1 MTSLNVP
8 PTLKISYYLL
18 KNCKL
23 WVWDF
28 DDTIINTQTYLK
40 KDMKPNAISRRTDS
54 ELDTEVPQWRYFR
67 RLVEFLVEHGRYVAI
82 ASFGTYEIIQA
93 YMNRIMG
100 FNQKFFTKKNIIA
113 PNYTERE
120 CYRFNVPP
128 NKNEYIYTLMR
139 VYRVQDFKR
148 VVLFDDNASNIAD
161 AIAIGIVGVQ
171 IPTPGNGDQADGNM
185 FFGPWIMDKFDKG
198 ITDKC
203 GEELYLNRTF
213 TGMVTKEDYNADAF
227 GGKDIDYG
235 RSVRSTNGYTMERYD
250 LTDRP
255 RIAPA
260 FGTGI
265 GDRKINT
272 RPQFRWNAY
281 RNNKATTPQWWN
293 GNYTNVP
300 GLVKTEGYWDMDS
313 LGGNTMSF
321 WDEYQKVNDTVTT
334 TKTSENELSGNEII
348 EKNIKP
354 FNKSSSSSNLISEGF
369 ENNSFGLNSMVG
381 GGSKC
386 TGTYPSWLLLILV
399 LVVLFMIILVSVVVK

>member
-1 MTSLNVP
+1 
-8 PTLKISYYLL
+8 
-18 KNCKL
+18 
-23 WVWDF
+23 
-28 DDTIINTQTYLK
+28 
-40 KDMKPNAISRRTDS
+40 
-54 ELDTEVPQWRYFR
+54 
-67 RLVEFLVEHGRYVAI
+67 
-82 ASFGTYEIIQA
+82 
-93 YMNRIMG
+93 
-100 FNQKFFTKKNIIA
+100 
-113 PNYTERE
+113 
-120 CYRFNVPP
+120 
-128 NKNEYIYTLMR
+128 
-139 VYRVQDFKR
+139 
-148 VVLFDDNASNIAD
+148 
-161 AIAIGIVGVQ
+161 
-171 IPTPGNGDQADGNM
+171 
-185 FFGPWIMDKFDKG
+185 MDKFDKG

-300 GLVKTEGYWDMDS
+300 GLVKMEGYWDMDS

-354 FNKSSSSSNLISEGF
+354 FNNKDKLDSDSIEGF
-369 ENNSFGLNSMVG
+369 DGNVAG
-381 GGSKC
+381 GGGCNVGKC
-386 TGTYPSWLLLILV
+386 NGKYPSWLLLILV

>member
-1 MTSLNVP
+1 
-8 PTLKISYYLL
+8 
-18 KNCKL
+18 
-23 WVWDF
+23 
-28 DDTIINTQTYLK
+28 
-40 KDMKPNAISRRTDS
+40 MKPSAISRRTDS

-128 NKNEYIYTLMR
+128 NKNEYIFTLMR

-171 IPTPGNGDQADGNM
+171 MPTPDNGDQTDGNM
-185 FFGPWIMDKFDKG
+185 FFGPWIMDQFDKG

-203 GEELYLNRTF
+203 GEEVYLNRTF
-213 TGMVTKEDYNADAF
+213 TGMVTKEDYTADAF

-235 RSVRSTNGYTMERYD
+235 RSVRSTNGYKMERYD

-321 WDEYQKVNDTVTT
+321 WDEYQKVNNTVTT

-354 FNKSSSSSNLISEGF
+354 FNKNSSSSNLISEGF
-369 ENNSFGLNSMVG
+369 ENNSFGLNSMVVG
-381 GGSKC
+381 GGKC
-386 TGTYPSWLLLILV
+386 TGTYPSWLLLLLV
-399 LVVLFMIILVSVVVK
+399 LVVLFMIILVSVVLK